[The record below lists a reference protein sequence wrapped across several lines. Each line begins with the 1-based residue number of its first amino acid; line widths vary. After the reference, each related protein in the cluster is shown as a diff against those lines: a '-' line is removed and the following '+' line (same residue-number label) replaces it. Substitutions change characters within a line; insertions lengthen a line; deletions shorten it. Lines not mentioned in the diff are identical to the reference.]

1 MPNANLYLDQ
11 QGESD
16 EEREARLLALLESA
30 MGTAPAVS
38 PHGALTSP
46 AQAGSP
52 VPVTDRQ
59 YTAPPEP
66 TAENSGITDLQDF
79 ENTPLPPPQPKPTIA
94 MRPSAPAV
102 TGELGVMPVADRG
115 IPLTPTAGPS
125 LDGDPRALALSINPL
140 EELERVRAMPLP
152 DHTQA
157 ASRVF
162 AEGGERPNFMGL
174 EDEFGFKRDQRI
186 QQARDLY
193 AQANVPNESRW
204 EEEYLRGRKQ
214 YTDADLLR
222 GQIINQFIGGQDA
235 GLKWRQMATG
245 ERDAFNKGLYEA
257 RDRDLANQRVSPA
270 LAEAIA
276 GSGMATPE
284 AAVRL
289 RMNDPIVKA
298 FTSGGYSQ
306 GLRAE
311 EMERRMARQY
321 NELLS
326 RTQQGDLNRQA
337 NRENTV
343 LRGALG
349 IQAALANKG
358 IVTADTSVE
367 DATKAQLAVSD
378 LMRRFPDLT
387 ADQAAAALTG
397 DVSALPP
404 DVQRGV
410 QMALPEVK
418 RTVNDPVAVRSRVVS
433 QGKVEGEQQTKL
445 KNAVDIA
452 VARAA
457 TDPKFRVDMETDLE
471 TQRLALKNAFKAWQN
486 MSEAGKQAFVQ
497 FAPTGIPAKIGE
509 FVKHLGMEDAQK
521 VTENDRVAATA
532 LRSLFQDIIQKRA
545 GVAVS
550 ESEWGRTAAELG
562 LANGNWDPFNSPRA
576 VGDVLN
582 RLGERLKAHRDVYQ
596 RNILDWGKR

>member
-102 TGELGVMPVADRG
+102 TGELGVVPVTDRG

-140 EELERVRAMPLP
+140 EELERVRSMPLP
-152 DHTQA
+152 DHTTA

-193 AQANVPNESRW
+193 AQANVPNEARW

-343 LRGALG
+343 LRGVLG
-349 IQAALANKG
+349 IQAALANRG
-358 IVTADTSVE
+358 IEADPEKIRGLLGSMFASSLGVE
-367 DATKAQLAVSD
+367 
-378 LMRRFPDLT
+378 
-387 ADQAAAALTG
+387 
-397 DVSALPP
+397 P
-404 DVQRGV
+404 DVGARVADGD
-410 QMALPEVK
+410 LSGLSPEQT
-418 RTVNDPVAVRSRVVS
+418 RTAQIMRPIFEKTISDEKSLRPVITAIAKEETTRES
-433 QGKVEGEQQTKL
+433 KKQT
-445 KNAVDIA
+445 AVDIA

-457 TDPKFRVDMETDLE
+457 NDPKFRVKMETDLE

-486 MSEAGKQAFVQ
+486 MSDAGKQAFVQ
-497 FAPTGIPAKIGE
+497 FAPTGIPAKVGE

-562 LANGNWDPFNSPRA
+562 LANGSWDPFNSPRA